1 MAKKKPKI
9 KLKRNTTHSTL
20 KSVSLSIFLTLLI
33 VGAGGYFGLPYIFPN
48 LTADLSQYD
57 DDFEN
62 ADEGILLQSIM
73 VESWDFAYIEDST
86 TTNYELV
93 TDMNLSISITAGS
106 KIRVQFS
113 TPYVL
118 EIYDNMQGLLSFWLN
133 LTVVGVKKKMA
144 EIYHYSDI
152 ATGIY
157 TRLSSF
163 VYLEVFT
170 DQLPQG
176 TYEIRLEWISESDAN
191 GDNILIFSRPNYFNF
206 TRSLVVQEIKS

>member
-1 MAKKKPKI
+1 MARKKSKI
-9 KLKRNTTHSTL
+9 KLKKNNTHSTL
-20 KSVSLSIFLTLLI
+20 KAVSLSVFLTLLI

-48 LTADLSQYD
+48 LTADLSKYD
-57 DDFEN
+57 DNIEN
-62 ADEGILLQSIM
+62 TDEGILLQSIM
-73 VESWDFAYIEDST
+73 VESWDFAYIEDSS

-93 TDMNLSISITAGS
+93 ADMNLSISITAGS
-106 KIRVQFS
+106 KIRAQFS

-163 VYLEVFT
+163 AYLEVFT
-170 DQLPQG
+170 DPLPQG
-176 TYEIRLEWISESDAN
+176 TYEIRLEWISESDRA
-191 GDNILIFSRPNYFNF
+191 GDNILMFSRPSFFNY
-206 TRSLVVQEIKS
+206 TRSLVVQEFKS